1 MKFTDEFRNFSVEVF
16 SRISTAVDLS
26 EKETEAAVG
35 ERLERF
41 ERFEVALVFLL
52 QCNSYWTTL
61 YRRHSCR
68 QTCHGTLVL
77 QCTLEVYPNGDVD
90 AVSTFGVALE
100 YNGCLKSHLSA
111 SNSVTCT
118 LDVFLI
124 NIHCQVS
131 VIALSKHFIKP
142 SHTV

>member
-1 MKFTDEFRNFSVEVF
+1 M
-16 SRISTAVDLS
+16 AVHLS

-52 QCNSYWTTL
+52 LCNSYWTTL

-90 AVSTFGVALE
+90 ANTDVPCTRYIGEVRFTVGKNALQIHVGSDSRSRVF
-100 YNGCLKSHLSA
+100 YSA
-111 SNSVTCT
+111 T
-118 LDVFLI
+118 
-124 NIHCQVS
+124 
-131 VIALSKHFIKP
+131 
-142 SHTV
+142 

>member
-1 MKFTDEFRNFSVEVF
+1 M
-16 SRISTAVDLS
+16 AVRLS
-26 EKETEAAVG
+26 QKETEAAG
-35 ERLERF
+35 EKPERF

-52 QCNSYWTTL
+52 QCNSCWTTL

-100 YNGCLKSHLSA
+100 CNGCFKSHLSA
-111 SNSVTCT
+111 LNLVISILN
-118 LDVFLI
+118 VFLI
-124 NIHCQVS
+124 NICR
-131 VIALSKHFIKP
+131 
-142 SHTV
+142 